1 MALMEQE
8 RLFELL
14 EKKAR
19 DHPLLRCLNEARDK
33 GKLPKSLE
41 ELRADM
47 GEQAFNKL
55 TK

>member
-1 MALMEQE
+1 M
-8 RLFELL
+8 LL
-14 EKKAR
+14 SIEEKKAR

-41 ELRADM
+41 ELRADI